1 MRSLYCPLA
10 CDGASTDVTA
20 RRLLVPRV
28 SSAALASGRGMPGT
42 RSGQTGGGAPG
53 GDRATGGGATGG
65 GGAAGGGAVALE
77 EAAAAKPPA
86 AKVAAARLSSE
97 LRLLREANEVAPGQ
111 RLAWGGEAPELGD
124 AEAEVTDLDCAL
136 SAKPSSNLRPRAALS
151 AARERGRAANAPS
164 ASASAS
170 TAPRASDS
178 SLSAARKRPRSTP
191 PRAEPAADTEAE
203 AAYVARVQASARK
216 RRKPAERCLRSDK
229 CSMPAGH
236 AGWCDKRCGGSA
248 AAGKALGQGP
258 DGPDESDEDEAVATE
273 PVADVVARVQA
284 AARERRPPLPL
295 APADPRPDM
304 VLARQLFGFLKP
316 RYATSLGL
324 EP

>member
-1 MRSLYCPLA
+1 
-10 CDGASTDVTA
+10 
-20 RRLLVPRV
+20 
-28 SSAALASGRGMPGT
+28 MPGT

-53 GDRATGGGATGG
+53 GDRATGG

-258 DGPDESDEDEAVATE
+258 DESDEDEAGPTE

-284 AARERRPPLPL
+284 AARARRPQLPLPPL
-295 APADPRPDM
+295 DPRPDM
-304 VLARQLFGFLKP
+304 LLARQLFSFLKP
-316 RYATSLGL
+316 RYATEGSN
-324 EP
+324 PRI